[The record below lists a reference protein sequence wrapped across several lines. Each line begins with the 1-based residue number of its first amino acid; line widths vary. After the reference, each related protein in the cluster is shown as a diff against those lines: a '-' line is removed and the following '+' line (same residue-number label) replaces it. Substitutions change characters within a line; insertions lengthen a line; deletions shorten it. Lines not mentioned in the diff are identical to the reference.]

1 MFCYVYQ
8 ERDFKRDHS
17 FSGNHYFNSFG
28 STVLLYGGTDPIL
41 VLWGRMD
48 RMSFR
53 NGELREEDRRVKKQQ
68 GVLD

>member
-1 MFCYVYQ
+1 MYTGKIFSS
-8 ERDFKRDHS
+8 DHS
-17 FSGNHYFNSFG
+17 FADHYFNSFG

-41 VLWGRMD
+41 VLWGGMD

-68 GVLD
+68 GVLA